1 MPYKIVPTS
10 VFKKQV
16 KRLQKEYK
24 HIKEDLRQLGIFLKA
39 NPKNGKPLGKKTY
52 KIRLNSSD
60 MKKGKRGGFRII
72 TFVNDETKKVYL
84 LTIYA
89 KSKQTNIT
97 DQEIKEI
104 LKQEG
109 LI

>member
-1 MPYKIVPTS
+1 
-10 VFKKQV
+10 
-16 KRLQKEYK
+16 
-24 HIKEDLRQLGIFLKA
+24 
-39 NPKNGKPLGKKTY
+39 
-52 KIRLNSSD
+52 
-60 MKKGKRGGFRII
+60 
-72 TFVNDETKKVYL
+72 VYL

>member
-1 MPYKIVPTS
+1 
-10 VFKKQV
+10 
-16 KRLQKEYK
+16 
-24 HIKEDLRQLGIFLKA
+24 
-39 NPKNGKPLGKKTY
+39 
-52 KIRLNSSD
+52 

>member
-1 MPYKIVPTS
+1 MPYK
-10 VFKKQV
+10 
-16 KRLQKEYK
+16 
-24 HIKEDLRQLGIFLKA
+24 QLGIFLKA

-84 LTIYA
+84 LI
-89 KSKQTNIT
+89 
-97 DQEIKEI
+97 
-104 LKQEG
+104 
-109 LI
+109 